1 MMALANNI
9 SMGMIPEKPMMSSID
24 MSGDINLRDLLNDV
38 PLTSNGIDLDPLTL
52 EIEKERV
59 EYLEKSKHLQ
69 EQLRDLKKEI
79 EGLKLEE
86 RQTPYDVIHQEQMMS
101 GENKYST
108 LRKVICHKIKP
119 QSNINM

>member
-1 MMALANNI
+1 MPLGI
-9 SMGMIPEKPMMSSID
+9 IPEKAVL
-24 MSGDINLRDLLNDV
+24 NLEVSPEISLKDLLGDMHMQNM
-38 PLTSNGIDLDPLTL
+38 PLSSNGMDFDPLTL

-86 RQTPYDVIHQEQMMS
+86 KQTPYDMIHQEQVMS

-108 LRKVICHKIKP
+108 LRKVRIFGYP
-119 QSNINM
+119 VTFTAFLFD